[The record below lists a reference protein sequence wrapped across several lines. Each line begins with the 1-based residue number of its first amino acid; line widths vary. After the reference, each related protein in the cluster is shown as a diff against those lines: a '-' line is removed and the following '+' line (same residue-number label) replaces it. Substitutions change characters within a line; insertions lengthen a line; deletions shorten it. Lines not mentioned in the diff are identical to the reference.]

1 MAGILDRL
9 RASWNVFT
17 KRDVIDK
24 QIREFYLKTSENGE
38 PTAFRSYGG
47 SSRPDRAR
55 QPYSV
60 ERTTISS
67 IYTRL
72 SVDVSDVAIR
82 HVRLDEEDRYAGD
95 VDSRLNSCLTVRAN
109 TDQPGRMFRQDLA
122 LTLITHGVAA
132 IVPIEIETTTSP
144 FETLSFDIRSLRVG
158 TVAQWYPETV
168 VVNVYNP
175 IRGQRE
181 DIELPKSYV
190 AIVENPF
197 YSVMNEPSSTLQRL
211 SHKLSLLDAVDE
223 QTSSGKLD
231 LIIQLPYVIKSEAR
245 RLQAEARR
253 KDIEFQLRSGA
264 YGIAYTDGTE
274 RITQLNRPVENNLLK
289 QVEYLTKVLYSQLGL
304 TEEILAGTA
313 SEEAMTNYHSRTINP
328 IVEAIVESM
337 HSTFLTQT
345 ARSQR
350 QAIRY
355 FRDPFKAISPTKLA
369 ELSDPLTRNEIA
381 TKNEIRIL
389 FGWKPSTDPNADKL
403 KNANMPEQ
411 KETSAPPAQNG
422 SEPAPLPEPTQEIP
436 PPSKGN

>member
-1 MAGILDRL
+1 MAGILDRI

-17 KRDVIDK
+17 KRDVTDK
-24 QIREFYLKTSENGE
+24 QIREFYLKTNDGQFES
-38 PTAFRSYGG
+38 TRSYGG
-47 SSRPDRAR
+47 GSIRPDRTR

-72 SVDVSDVAIR
+72 SIDVSDVSIR
-82 HVRLDEEDRYAGD
+82 HVRLDDQGRYAD
-95 VDSRLNSCLTVRAN
+95 DYPSRLNYCLTIRAN

-122 LTLITHGVAA
+122 LTLITNGVAA
-132 IVPIEIETTTSP
+132 IVPIEVTTSP
-144 FETLSFDIRSLRVG
+144 FDTMSFDIQNLRVG
-158 TVAQWYPETV
+158 TVVQWYPETV
-168 VVNVYNP
+168 VVNVYNQLLG
-175 IRGQRE
+175 RRE
-181 DIELPKSYV
+181 DIELPKTYV
-190 AIVENPF
+190 AVVENPF

-223 QTSSGKLD
+223 QASSGKLD

-245 RLQAEARR
+245 KLQAEQRR

-313 SEEAMTNYHSRTINP
+313 NEEAMTSYYSRTINP
-328 IVEAIVESM
+328 IVDAVVEAM

-345 ARSQR
+345 ARSQG
-350 QAIRY
+350 QAVRA

-369 ELSDPLTRNEIA
+369 ELSDTLTRNEIA
-381 TKNEIRIL
+381 TKNEIRVM
-389 FGWKPSTDPNADKL
+389 FGWKPSDDPNADKL
-403 KNANMPEQ
+403 KNANMPQPE
-411 KETSAPPAQNG
+411 ETPSLPAQNRRDQAVL
-422 SEPAPLPEPTQEIP
+422 EDQNQE
-436 PPSKGN
+436 SSLDE

>member
-1 MAGILDRL
+1 MAGILDRI

-17 KRDVIDK
+17 KRDVTDK
-24 QIREFYLKTSENGE
+24 QIREFYLKTNDGQFES
-38 PTAFRSYGG
+38 TRSYGG
-47 SSRPDRAR
+47 GSIRPDRTR

-72 SVDVSDVAIR
+72 SIDVSDVSIR
-82 HVRLDEEDRYAGD
+82 HVRLDDQGRYAD
-95 VDSRLNSCLTVRAN
+95 DYPSRLNYCLTIRAN

-122 LTLITHGVAA
+122 LTLMTNGVAA
-132 IVPIEIETTTSP
+132 IVPIEVTTSP
-144 FETLSFDIRSLRVG
+144 FDTMSFDIQNLRVG
-158 TVAQWYPETV
+158 TVVQWYPETV
-168 VVNVYNP
+168 VVNVYNQLLG
-175 IRGQRE
+175 RRE
-181 DIELPKSYV
+181 DIELPKTYV

-223 QTSSGKLD
+223 QASSGKLD

-245 RLQAEARR
+245 KLQAEQRR
-253 KDIEFQLRSGA
+253 KEIEFQLRSGA

-313 SEEAMTNYHSRTINP
+313 SEEAMTSYYSRTINP
-328 IVEAIVESM
+328 IVDAVVEAM

-345 ARSQR
+345 ARSQG
-350 QAIRY
+350 QAVRA

-369 ELSDPLTRNEIA
+369 ELSDTLTRNEIA
-381 TKNEIRIL
+381 TKNEIRVM
-389 FGWKPSTDPNADKL
+389 FGWKPSDDPNADKL
-403 KNANMPEQ
+403 KNANMPQPE
-411 KETSAPPAQNG
+411 ETPAFPAQNRSNQAALEDQNQG
-422 SEPAPLPEPTQEIP
+422 
-436 PPSKGN
+436 PSLAE

>member
-1 MAGILDRL
+1 MAGILDRI

-17 KRDVIDK
+17 KRDVTDK
-24 QIREFYLKTSENGE
+24 QIREFYLKTNDGQFES
-38 PTAFRSYGG
+38 TRSYGG
-47 SSRPDRAR
+47 GSIRPDRTR

-72 SVDVSDVAIR
+72 SIDVSDVSIR
-82 HVRLDEEDRYAGD
+82 HVRLDDQGRYAD
-95 VDSRLNSCLTVRAN
+95 DYPSRLNYCLTIRAN

-122 LTLITHGVAA
+122 LTLITNGVAA
-132 IVPIEIETTTSP
+132 IVPIEVTTSP
-144 FETLSFDIRSLRVG
+144 FDTMSFDIQNLRVG
-158 TVAQWYPETV
+158 TVVQWYPETV
-168 VVNVYNP
+168 VVNVYNQLLG
-175 IRGQRE
+175 RRE
-181 DIELPKSYV
+181 DIELPKTYV
-190 AIVENPF
+190 AVVENPF

-223 QTSSGKLD
+223 QASSGKLD

-245 RLQAEARR
+245 KLQAEQRR

-313 SEEAMTNYHSRTINP
+313 NEEAMTSYYSRTINP
-328 IVEAIVESM
+328 IVDAVVEAM

-345 ARSQR
+345 ARSQG
-350 QAIRY
+350 QAVRA

-369 ELSDPLTRNEIA
+369 ELSDTLTRNEIA
-381 TKNEIRIL
+381 TKNEIRVM
-389 FGWKPSTDPNADKL
+389 FGWKPSDDPNADKL
-403 KNANMPEQ
+403 KNANMPQPEE
-411 KETSAPPAQNG
+411 KPPLPAQNR
-422 SEPAPLPEPTQEIP
+422 SDQAVLEDQNREPSLVE
-436 PPSKGN
+436 